1 MNDDDDEK
9 NKYWFLESGKRKE
22 LAKKKKNSTT
32 KKTFLNKTFLKHLKH
47 FILDQQQQPKMFSGI
62 WKKTIYLF
70 DCNTIIIIIIIT
82 IEWSKNPKS
91 QLPNI
96 VFGPWNLSVT
106 KKKKL
111 SKWWLIFIFSFKSEI
126 ENDILLCFDIGLKK
140 KKIKHFH
147 QKWNFVHW
155 DHFIHHH
162 HHHWIMFF
170 KMKKIDLF
178 SCVCVCFEC

>member
-22 LAKKKKNSTT
+22 LAKKKNSTT

-106 KKKKL
+106 KKKK
-111 SKWWLIFIFSFKSEI
+111 KET
-126 ENDILLCFDIGLKK
+126 
-140 KKIKHFH
+140 
-147 QKWNFVHW
+147 
-155 DHFIHHH
+155 
-162 HHHWIMFF
+162 F
-170 KMKKIDLF
+170 KMMIDF
-178 SCVCVCFEC
+178 HFFF